1 MGWRY
6 NHHPKHTLRQTH
18 TARKK
23 HILSGAIK
31 LVDFVTGMFVLPECF
46 RQSGRSIQ
54 NPIKIFKPR
63 QQYFERT
70 KSIRRSP
77 KIISLGVHWG
87 TIFVNGW
94 EPQRLMVLA
103 RVSWSNLGLPGIC
116 RPGFLCLRGFLLTTV
131 SHIPSMG
138 LVYASVNHGNQPNV
152 GKYTMHGWYGY
163 GFRVFSQQKQ
173 RSRWPRLLTPPFF
186 QRITDP

>member
-6 NHHPKHTLRQTH
+6 NHHPKTYPPVNSRRYL
-18 TARKK
+18 KK
-23 HILSGAIK
+23 HK
-31 LVDFVTGMFVLPECF
+31 LVDFPTGMFVLPECF

-54 NPIKIFKPR
+54 TPIKIFKPC

-70 KSIRRSP
+70 KSIPRSP
-77 KIISLGVHWG
+77 KNISPGVHWG

-116 RPGFLCLRGFLLTTV
+116 RPGFLCLRRFLFTTV
-131 SHIPSMG
+131 SHPI
-138 LVYASVNHGNQPNV
+138 HGA
-152 GKYTMHGWYGY
+152 GICL
-163 GFRVFSQQKQ
+163 R
-173 RSRWPRLLTPPFF
+173 
-186 QRITDP
+186 